1 MNDIDIIY
9 KFLRD
14 IAAHN
19 DRAWFADHRDEYDR
33 ARAIFEH
40 MAEQIIAGLSTIDPS
55 VGHLGVKD
63 CTYRFYR
70 DTRFSEDKS
79 PYKRHFGL
87 YIAAHGKKAF
97 HGGYYLHIEP
107 EACMLAGG
115 AYCLP
120 TDILRAVRQSV
131 VDEIDEF
138 RSIVE
143 EPEFRRLFPTLGMD
157 RVKTVPKGFP
167 RDFPFPEYIRPKDYS
182 LGTAIP
188 DDFLRQTDWL
198 QQTLHVF
205 EVMKP
210 FLDFINYTIDDYE

>member
-1 MNDIDIIY
+1 MSKGTGKAAIGNQNWLS
-9 KFLRD
+9 FLVSWFHTAQARCAL
-14 IAAHN
+14 IAL
-19 DRAWFADHRDEYDR
+19 
-33 ARAIFEH
+33 
-40 MAEQIIAGLSTIDPS
+40 IAFILLCVVLYTGCAPQRYNLTVGSISRQTI
-55 VGHLGVKD
+55 
-63 CTYRFYR
+63 TA
-70 DTRFSEDKS
+70 T
-79 PYKRHFGL
+79 
-87 YIAAHGKKAF
+87 
-97 HGGYYLHIEP
+97 
-107 EACMLAGG
+107 
-115 AYCLP
+115 
-120 TDILRAVRQSV
+120 QSV

-188 DDFLRQTDWL
+188 DDFLRQADWL

>member
-1 MNDIDIIY
+1 MKDIDIVY

-14 IAAHN
+14 IATHN
-19 DRAWFADHRDEYDR
+19 DRAWFAAHRDEYDR
-33 ARAIFEH
+33 ARAIFEG
-40 MAEQIIAGLSTIDPS
+40 MAEQVIAGLAIIDPS
-55 VGHLGVKD
+55 VAHLGVKD

-87 YIAAHGKKAF
+87 YVAAHGKKAF

-107 EACMLAGG
+107 EACMIAGG

-120 TDILRAVRQSV
+120 ANILRAVRQSI

-143 EPEFRRLFPTLGMD
+143 APEFHSLFPTLGMD
-157 RVKTVPKGFP
+157 RVKTIPKGFS
-167 RDFPFPEYIRPKDYS
+167 RDFPFPDYIRPKDYS
-182 LGTAIP
+182 IASPIP
-188 DDFLRQTDWL
+188 DDFLRQSDWL
-198 QQTLHVF
+198 QQTLHAF

-210 FLDFINYTIDDYE
+210 FLNFINYAIDEFE

>member
-1 MNDIDIIY
+1 MTDIDIVY

-14 IAAHN
+14 VAAHN
-19 DRAWFADHRDEYDR
+19 DRVWFAAHRDEYDR
-33 ARAIFEH
+33 ARLIFET
-40 MAEQIIAGLSTIDPS
+40 MAEQLIGGLAVIDPT
-55 VGHLGVKD
+55 VGHLSVKD

-87 YIAAHGKKAF
+87 YVAAHGKKAF

-107 EACMLAGG
+107 ASCMIAGG

-120 TDILRAVRQSV
+120 SNILRTVRQSV
-131 VDEIDEF
+131 VDEIEEF

-143 EPEFRRLFPTLGMD
+143 APEFRRLFPTLGMD

-182 LGTAIP
+182 VATQIP
-188 DDFLRQTDWL
+188 DDFLRQPDWL

>member
-1 MNDIDIIY
+1 
-9 KFLRD
+9 
-14 IAAHN
+14 
-19 DRAWFADHRDEYDR
+19 
-33 ARAIFEH
+33 
-40 MAEQIIAGLSTIDPS
+40 
-55 VGHLGVKD
+55 
-63 CTYRFYR
+63 
-70 DTRFSEDKS
+70 
-79 PYKRHFGL
+79 
-87 YIAAHGKKAF
+87 
-97 HGGYYLHIEP
+97 
-107 EACMLAGG
+107 MLAGG

-188 DDFLRQTDWL
+188 DDFLRQADWL